1 MRSPSNVCLCF
12 RADLDSASYCFEIA
26 LEFVSERSFSPLRVV
41 SKAPAI
47 HCVFQ
52 AVFTSALIRC
62 VENIRGTCS
71 PSVIHLE
78 TLKNIRRTIG
88 EHVPQLF
95 PKCSTLGKQLG
106 NMFSTCFTNVL
117 QMFFSVLLSCRS
129 YFPLVS
135 ASRTPALPCTSR
147 VTLRLP
153 AVTLQLSKSFP
164 MLSF

>member
-95 PKCSTLGKQLG
+95 PKCSTLGKTVGEHVLH
-106 NMFSTCFTNVL
+106 MFYKCSPNVL
-117 QMFFSVLLSCRS
+117 QCSPVLSELLSACK
-129 YFPLVS
+129 
-135 ASRTPALPCTSR
+135 C
-147 VTLRLP
+147 
-153 AVTLQLSKSFP
+153 
-164 MLSF
+164 